1 LWGNDNTPVVFVYE
15 PAGHITQT
23 PGLII
28 ADPGGQPKQEVLPGK
43 LVLPRGQ
50 DKHLV
55 LSEEL

>member
-1 LWGNDNTPVVFVYE
+1 MYE

-28 ADPGGQPKQEVLPGK
+28 AVPGGQPKQEVLPEK
-43 LVLPRGQ
+43 LVLPRGH

-55 LSEEL
+55 LSGEL